1 MFGLLLLKQIKLKFK
16 TMDLLS
22 ILAGISIPIILWAFY
37 RIWTQYKEMK
47 KQHSETRNLLVN
59 IEDIRRVQ
67 YELINNLERQF
78 SELIKSESQDR
89 NNQFREL
96 DLLINTT
103 RENLERK
110 IEICQ
115 NSKQTE
121 SYGCTKKGCK
131 SGGCDLCNE
140 SKKKK

>member
-47 KQHSETRNLLVN
+47 KQYSEIRNLLVN

-103 RENLERK
+103 REN
-110 IEICQ
+110 
-115 NSKQTE
+115 
-121 SYGCTKKGCK
+121 
-131 SGGCDLCNE
+131 
-140 SKKKK
+140 